1 MKKITV
7 ICLLFGLLVLLALTV
22 TSCPKTGDLKPGQGD
37 VVTKPVGPPISERE
51 ADIPS
56 DAAANPEQLDELKA
70 NEEAKKA
77 AEGGDEGAEE
87 GGEEAGGDEGA
98 APDDGEDGGEGDA
111 GDEGED
117 TGEET
122 TE

>member
-7 ICLLFGLLVLLALTV
+7 ICLLFGLLMLLALTV

-51 ADIPS
+51 AEVPS
-56 DAAANPEQLDELKA
+56 DTALTPEETEKVKA
-70 NEEAKKA
+70 NEEEKKA
-77 AEGGDEGAEE
+77 AEGGEEGA
-87 GGEEAGGDEGA
+87 EEAGGD
-98 APDDGEDGGEGDA
+98 DGGAEGEG
-111 GDEGED
+111 GDEGGEGED